1 VSARRFDATAAEVRR
16 ALDGVYEGLPA
27 DGALWRC
34 IAGPYRT
41 PVELGLEDG
50 PVVVVRATVVPAP
63 ELTGAI
69 ARAILFEHDSLMFG
83 RFVHAD
89 GAIRIE
95 QGIVGGHTMD
105 DQEVRLA
112 VWGVGWAAG
121 AYRER
126 WQTHLAGGAVLGG
139 DPIAGVAARRG
150 AEERVASTQ
159 TRVERFLREHYGSF
173 TFDEAWGYHGAFG
186 STRVFVSVR
195 HVLETTTV
203 VLIASPVLTQVTLT
217 DALALDA
224 AAITAARPFGRFAF
238 SADRGELWAEHSIVG
253 DDLDPE
259 ELTTAID
266 AVAELADGE
275 DEQLQAAYGGLRYA
289 DLTGAG

>member
-1 VSARRFDATAAEVRR
+1 MTGRRFDATAAEVRR
-16 ALDGVYEGLPA
+16 ALDGVYETLPA

-41 PVELGLEDG
+41 PVEVRLEDG
-50 PVVVVRATVVPAP
+50 PVVVARATVAPAP
-63 ELTGAI
+63 ELTGAV
-69 ARAILFEHDSLMFG
+69 ARAMLFEHDSLIFG
-83 RFVHAD
+83 RFMHAD
-89 GAIRIE
+89 GEIRVE

-112 VWGVGWAAG
+112 VWGIAWAAG

-126 WQTHLAGGAVLGG
+126 WERHLAGDAVLGG
-139 DPIAGVAARRG
+139 DPVAGVAPRRG

-159 TRVERFLREHYGSF
+159 TRVERFLREQYGSF
-173 TFDEAWGYHGAFG
+173 TFDEAWGYHGPFG

-203 VLIASPVLTQVTLT
+203 VLVTSPVLSGVTLT

-224 AAITAARPFGRFAF
+224 ASIIAARPYGRFAF
-238 SADRGELWAEHSIVG
+238 SPDRGELWAEHAIVG

-259 ELTTAID
+259 ELSVAID
-266 AVAELADGE
+266 AVAALADGE
-275 DEQLQAAYGGLRYA
+275 DERLQAAYGGKRYA
-289 DLTGAG
+289 DLLGG